1 MQLPDYL
8 PEDEEQKCDEKVRT
22 LPHTPSVYRVYN
34 AQPLKITKGPAVTAC
49 CYKSMHAHRSLLYF
63 KTILDLRLALSCLLM
78 ISQHKKLSL

>member
-22 LPHTPSVYRVYN
+22 LPHTPSVYNVYN

-49 CYKSMHAHRSLLYF
+49 LLQIHACTQKSLVF
-63 KTILDLRLALSCLLM
+63 
-78 ISQHKKLSL
+78 